1 MKSHRAAL
9 SCSVMKELRSA
20 LGLPLHLTSS
30 YVSVDSIFNPDSSSK
45 QTGTGTG
52 AGVGAGASITEE
64 SKIDSEKFDEGEDEI
79 IYPNE
84 ANGNGGQ
91 RPVERGAEQAHR
103 RKIQH
108 LNAFLTEGVSSV
120 HTDRRIQENVRTY
133 SIAAELD

>member
-45 QTGTGTG
+45 QTGTG
-52 AGVGAGASITEE
+52 AGAGASVTEE
-64 SKIDSEKFDEGEDEI
+64 PKIDSEKFDEGEDEI